1 MRFCTRLTRSK
12 KTHTPAAKQKD
23 QLPDIRKNEGLKWSV
38 HLAGRHP
45 LRTAVILQAI
55 IFAFLFGWFLFHSL
69 LLSLIGSALIFSS
82 TTEYL
87 LPIHYLLSPRGAT
100 AMWGWT
106 RFEIAWDQVKRLIDT
121 DDGLRLSP
129 LEKSGKLDAFRGV
142 QLRFDPGNK
151 DKILNLINLYMNNGK
166 VSS

>member
-1 MRFCTRLTRSK
+1 VTRTKNTRI
-12 KTHTPAAKQKD
+12 HAAKQKT
-23 QLPDIRKNEGLKWSV
+23 QLPEIRINEGLKWSV
-38 HLAGRHP
+38 HLAGKHP

-55 IFAFLFGWFLFHSL
+55 LFAFLFGWVLFHSL

-106 RFEIAWDQVKRLIDT
+106 RFEIAWDQVKRLIET

-142 QLRFDPGNK
+142 QLRFDPDNK
-151 DKILNLINLYMNNGK
+151 EKILKLIHSYMNNVK
-166 VSS
+166 VTS